1 MCANAAAHRAFLPEP
16 TVGTT
21 LERSSFILA
30 DPAAIELTRLRRDLF
45 AIDKALVERVRV
57 EGEMVANGREA
68 RRGFGICPCACLDLR
83 VARNNVEIAGL
94 SLPFAHRSARI
105 GREVFHRDIGLRNV
119 ICRWVAGF
127 ECAEC
132 SAAVDQ
138 FDAVMDDLDASSGC
152 FADGRARIV
161 PHAFLSWTDWI
172 GLGMVGLPHA
182 FLRFTPFRGCI
193 AEGADFAGRNP

>member
-16 TVGTT
+16 AVGTT

-45 AIDKALVERVRV
+45 AIDKALVEWVRV
-57 EGEMVANGREA
+57 EGEMVANGRET
-68 RRGFGICPCACLDLR
+68 RRGFGIGPCARLNRCI
-83 VARNNVEIAGL
+83 ARNNVEIARL
-94 SLPFAHRSARI
+94 SLPFAYGSAWI

-119 ICRWVAGF
+119 VCRRVTGF
-127 ECAEC
+127 ESAEC

-138 FDAVMDDLDASSGC
+138 FDAVMDDLNAPRGR

-161 PHAFLSWTDWI
+161 PDAFLPRTEGI
-172 GLGMVGLPHA
+172 GLGVVCLPHTFA
-182 FLRFTPFRGCI
+182 RFTPFRGCI
-193 AEGADFAGRNP
+193 AAGAGSA